1 MAKEGRSI
9 PISTTIFFFFF
20 FFCYSD
26 KSSRRLKILLM
37 DLKVAAA
44 DLLLQK
50 RTHLSSTNKNA
61 LVGGRWERN
70 ASVPPNFRS

>member
-1 MAKEGRSI
+1 
-9 PISTTIFFFFF
+9 
-20 FFCYSD
+20 
-26 KSSRRLKILLM
+26 M

-61 LVGGRWERN
+61 MEGRWKRN
-70 ASVPPNFRS
+70 ASVPPTFKS